1 MSFFW
6 RIILG
11 LVVMAVGFHMVW
23 KTLAYQDWIG
33 LIDFAEEK
41 FGSGGTNTFLK
52 LIGALICFI
61 GVAIAT
67 NLISDILTSFAGL
80 FVRG

>member
-6 RIILG
+6 RTILG
-11 LVVMAVGFHMVW
+11 FVVMGLGFHMVW
-23 KTLAYQDWIG
+23 KTLAYQDWVGRIE
-33 LIDFAEEK
+33 FAEEK

-52 LIGALICFI
+52 LIGAGVCFL

-67 NLISDILTSFAGL
+67 NLISDILNSFAGL
-80 FVRG
+80 FIRG

>member
-11 LVVMAVGFHMVW
+11 FVVMAMGFLMIW
-23 KTLAYQDWIG
+23 KTVFFQEWTGRIE
-33 LIDFAEEK
+33 FAEEK
-41 FGSGGTNTFLK
+41 LGSGGTNTFLK
-52 LIGALICFI
+52 LVGAGVCFI

-67 NLISDILTSFAGL
+67 NLISDILNSFAGF